1 MYSERY
7 MYHFQ
12 SPLHVGELPD
22 ATAQAE
28 VCYEEDGCM
37 DKVCLYLKLDDG
49 VICDVRFRARG
60 CSGTVAVCSAMCS
73 LLVGQRIEAAAE
85 LDPATLA
92 IELGGIPQDKEHS
105 LRLARKA
112 LTSAIEKASTVKE
125 TPAVSHA

>member
-12 SPLHVGELPD
+12 SPLYVGEMPD

-28 VCYEEDGCM
+28 VCYEQNGCM

-49 VICDVRFRARG
+49 VISDVRFRARG
-60 CSGTVAVCSAMCS
+60 CSGTVAVCSAMCA
-73 LLVGQRIEAAAE
+73 LLVGQRIETAAE

-92 IELGGIPQDKEHS
+92 IELGGIPQNKEHS
-105 LRLARKA
+105 LSLARKV
-112 LTSAIEKASTVKE
+112 LTAAIERASSVKE
-125 TPAVSHA
+125 IPAVGRA